1 MIKVKAARKYSK
13 WSMFVVSMGV
23 AEAAILGQLTDGR
36 ILSKKVS
43 IEQAQSFDKLP
54 MAERGPAFARLVK
67 SK

>member
-1 MIKVKAARKYSK
+1 MIKVKAARKYST
-13 WSMFVVSMGV
+13 WSMFVITTGLT
-23 AEAAILGQLTDGR
+23 EAAILAQLTDGR
-36 ILSKKVS
+36 VLSKKVS

>member
-1 MIKVKAARKYSK
+1 MIKVKSARKYSQ

-36 ILSKKVS
+36 IISKKVS